1 MIEKNKKVQLI
12 FWKRR
17 WVDVSVFKCIL
28 STRIGVPSI
37 CWCPSC
43 ARAMAWACR
52 VLGMISCLFL
62 ISRLSR
68 SWVSS
73 QIFPYIPLLW
83 SVVFPFLCLL
93 SRMGPSSA
101 SLPVASLISF
111 KVIAGMSSSIILFT
125 PISWSSSSVSIP
137 ISFHCSTV
145 RLLGTASGCLDP

>member
-1 MIEKNKKVQLI
+1 M
-12 FWKRR
+12 
-17 WVDVSVFKCIL
+17 
-28 STRIGVPSI
+28 PSI

-101 SLPVASLISF
+101 SLLVTVLDFLQGDCRYELLHYFVHPDLLVLLFCLNSHLLSLLHCEVGQDGVQVSGPIVARVLVTQDVLDLEL
-111 KVIAGMSSSIILFT
+111 KH
-125 PISWSSSSVSIP
+125 PQSSSVSFD
-137 ISFHCSTV
+137 SV
-145 RLLGTASGCLDP
+145 